1 MWPVDILCFLQASG
15 NRFVRLIQRTQ
26 KNRAR
31 IISLY
36 IVQDFGN
43 VLLRTVISNIKRA
56 CGCTVFELDKKEY
69 ALIEEDTI
77 KVTYAAGKATDS
89 LR

>member
-1 MWPVDILCFLQASG
+1 MFFASIKQQVCSIDTE
-15 NRFVRLIQRTQ
+15 NA
-26 KNRAR
+26 KECAR

-43 VLLRTVISNIKRA
+43 ILLGTVVSNIKRA

-69 ALIEEDTI
+69 ALSEEHN
-77 KVTYAAGKATDS
+77 KS
-89 LR
+89 NLRRRQSHRLFALV